1 MIGAQTPSSTRV
13 LAVTVGKGGTGK
25 STIARVLLHRAQA
38 AGRKLTAFD
47 ADVTNGTLT
56 RFYRDAVIRYDGLDQ
71 PEAIEAWFEQ
81 SVWPAA
87 ETGSALLD
95 CGAGIERV
103 FGAWAELLGGVA
115 DAKDVTVLTVF
126 DRSKDGLAT
135 LEAITRDLPMAHH
148 VIVLNEGRLSAS
160 QTFGEIRDHR
170 IYRQAIAT
178 GAKTVLL
185 PRFERDDV
193 LDNLNVSFA
202 DAVAGASQNGAA
214 QLGPFDRQRLIRW
227 LRDADT
233 ALEPVEAWLP

>member
-1 MIGAQTPSSTRV
+1 MLT
-13 LAVTVGKGGTGK
+13 VTVGKGGTGK

-38 AGRKLTAFD
+38 AGRNLAAFD
-47 ADVTNGTLT
+47 ADVSNGTLT
-56 RFYRDAVIRYDGLDQ
+56 RFYRDAVIRYGGTDQ

-103 FGAWAELLGGVA
+103 FSAWAELLGGVA
-115 DAKDVTVLTVF
+115 GAKDVTILTVF

-148 VIVLNEGRLSAS
+148 VIVLNEGRLGSS

-178 GAKTVLL
+178 GAKTVAL

-202 DAVAGASQNGAA
+202 DAIGGASKNGAA

-227 LRDADT
+227 LRDVDT